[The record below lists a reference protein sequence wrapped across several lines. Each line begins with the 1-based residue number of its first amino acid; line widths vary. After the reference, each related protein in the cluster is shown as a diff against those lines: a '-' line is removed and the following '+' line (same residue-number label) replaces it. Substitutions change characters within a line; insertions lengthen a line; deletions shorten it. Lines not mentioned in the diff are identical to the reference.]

1 MDTDAPAPAAPAP
14 EPAAAAEQPT
24 AMDTDAPVPAAPAAA
39 AMDTDAPAPAPTP
52 APADETSA
60 STATAAPAPAP
71 VKRVRLQTDGEADA
85 PLATMDTPE
94 GAEVRV
100 VGGPPYDCIGKRGL
114 VEKTDDQFSVGAVAR
129 CAARGQLVIGVYNMG
144 RKAIA
149 PEFLKVVAAP
159 LPKFVAKKEPPK
171 QKPKPRVPLTGALS
185 LLAPRPQAPRVAT
198 RPRPTPGPRWPIDQ
212 EIDRRA
218 LELDPR
224 TLSYDVPRTESKL
237 IPREIEEHEER
248 ELPEPLRYVEPS

>member
-1 MDTDAPAPAAPAP
+1 
-14 EPAAAAEQPT
+14 
-24 AMDTDAPVPAAPAAA
+24 
-39 AMDTDAPAPAPTP
+39 
-52 APADETSA
+52 
-60 STATAAPAPAP
+60 
-71 VKRVRLQTDGEADA
+71 
-85 PLATMDTPE
+85 MDTPE

-100 VGGPPYDCIGKRGL
+100 VGGPHVDCHGKRGL

-149 PEFLKVVAAP
+149 PQHLKVVAAP
-159 LPKFVAKKEPPK
+159 LPKVVEKKPEPKP
-171 QKPKPRVPLTGALS
+171 KPKPRVPLTGALS
-185 LLAPRPQAPRVAT
+185 LLAPRPQAPRVST

-212 EIDRRA
+212 DLDRRA

-248 ELPEPLRYVEPS
+248 ELPEPLRYVEPSSDEDDDDPYKGCLLYTSPSPRD